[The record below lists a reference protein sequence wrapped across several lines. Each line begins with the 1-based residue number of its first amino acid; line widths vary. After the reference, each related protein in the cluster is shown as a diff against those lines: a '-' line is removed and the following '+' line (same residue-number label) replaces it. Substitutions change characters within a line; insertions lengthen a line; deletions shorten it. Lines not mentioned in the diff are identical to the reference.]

1 MNRRLALAVFAIAV
15 ALLVATHGFAA
26 DHGDGGGLGLGA
38 NYFPP
43 TSVDASLLGYRAVFA
58 YTDNESPSRDGLC
71 HVSAQFF
78 DASGGLINE
87 GSFQLRFGESRKLDL
102 EPVDNNENNGQKLV
116 RLVVTHE
123 PLGCA
128 SATSEVTTLVRG
140 PDGGV
145 KNSITSWIVA
155 PGSIVPVRGAAAAG
169 R

>member
-26 DHGDGGGLGLGA
+26 DHNDGRGVEGA

-43 TSVDASLLGYRAVFA
+43 TSVDKSLGYRAVFA
-58 YTDNESPSRDGLC
+58 YTDNGAPSRDGIC

-78 DASGGLINE
+78 DAKGGLINE
-87 GSFQLRFGESRKLDL
+87 GIFELAFGESGKLDL

-116 RLVVTHE
+116 RLVVTHM

-128 SATSEVTTLVRG
+128 SATSEVTTLER
-140 PDGGV
+140 DDTGGV
-145 KNSITSWIVA
+145 KNAITCWIVA
-155 PGSIVPVRGAAAAG
+155 PGSIVPVRGATAPG

>member
-26 DHGDGGGLGLGA
+26 DHTDGSGVVGA

-43 TSVDASLLGYRAVFA
+43 TSVDKSLGYRAVFA
-58 YTDNESPSRDGLC
+58 YTDNGAPSRDGVC
-71 HVSAQFF
+71 RVSAQFF
-78 DASGGLINE
+78 DERGGLINE
-87 GSFQLRFGESRKLDL
+87 GRFELAFGESGKLDL

-116 RLVVTHE
+116 RLVVTHT

-128 SATSEVTTLVRG
+128 SATSEVTTLKR
-140 PDGGV
+140 DDTGGV
-145 KNSITSWIVA
+145 ANSITCWIVA
-155 PGSIVPVRGAAAAG
+155 PGSIVPVRAATPRG